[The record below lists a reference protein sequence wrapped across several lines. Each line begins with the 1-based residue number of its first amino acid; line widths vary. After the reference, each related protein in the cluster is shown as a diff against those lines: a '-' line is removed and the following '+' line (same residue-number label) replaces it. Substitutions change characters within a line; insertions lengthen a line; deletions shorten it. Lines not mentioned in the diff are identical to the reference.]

1 MRKFRAKYQ
10 FTQEASHLGNHMTDV
25 NPNSSDTKQY
35 PSPSAD
41 LPPFM
46 KGVTGSGLATD
57 HMSGNW
63 LPLQTGSFAKITG
76 TWETISSD
84 PEFLELV
91 GDKGEFSDRYRVGN
105 QLGVGGNA
113 FVYEGWRIA
122 DDVHV
127 VIKVMRIPTTF
138 DQDELLLTIKR
149 FYREAAMIAS
159 LDNEHIR
166 KCMDYGLFH
175 GIPCMI
181 LEFVEGLTLT
191 DLIKNYGSLPLNY
204 ATGIIEQLLGALDEP
219 HRRGIIHR
227 DIKPGNIMVFDSPPP
242 YEIRVLDFGIAT
254 VLSAIPN
261 KSMMTQK
268 GVIRGTPSYMAPE
281 LFTGDTPASIESD
294 LYAVGLVYLE
304 CLTGQVAVDATS
316 YMKVAYKQ
324 VNDPLE
330 VPGFIPPAIADIILK
345 LCAKSPIN
353 RYHSAIQVLEDIHK
367 CIDDSLRDEN
377 KYIAAWQKKKTYRTS
392 TEPNDYKTVAKSKDH
407 RNYIVIGL
415 AAILVIAL
423 IAFVMGR
430 SNQQPPAEPAP
441 APVATAPVPAPID
454 TAELEAQEA
463 IANDALNAANQ
474 AAAAAAKAT
483 EQLNQAQERINQMNR
498 KTSINLA
505 TAKLFSAW
513 NIAVAKIDTEMNKKT
528 PTPSSSV
535 KKPQQPKKVNDVP
548 DPSSITPQ
556 QPKKNGRT
564 SDVGSALPF

>member
-1 MRKFRAKYQ
+1 
-10 FTQEASHLGNHMTDV
+10 MTDT
-25 NPNSSDTKQY
+25 NQQNTGSSSASQEF
-35 PSPSAD
+35 PFPSAD

-46 KGVTGSGLATD
+46 KGITGSGLAGE
-57 HMSGNW
+57 HLSGNW
-63 LPLQTGSFAKITG
+63 LPLQTGTFAKITG

-84 PEFLELV
+84 PEFQELV

-113 FVYEGWRIA
+113 FVYEGWRIS
-122 DDVHV
+122 DETHV

-138 DQDELLLTIKR
+138 DQDELLMTIKR

-166 KCMDYGLFH
+166 KCLDYGLFH

-191 DLIKNYGSLPLNY
+191 ELIQNYGSLPLNY

-304 CLTGQVAVDATS
+304 CLTGKVAVDATS

-330 VPGFIPPAIADIILK
+330 VPGFIPPPIADIILK

-353 RYHSAIQVLEDIHK
+353 RYHSAIQVLEDIHN
-367 CIDDSLRDEN
+367 CIDDALRDEN
-377 KYIAAWQKKKTYRTS
+377 KCIAAWQKKKTYRTS
-392 TEPNDYKTVAKSKDH
+392 TEPNQIKNVVKRKDH
-407 RNYIVIGL
+407 RNQLLIIL
-415 AAILVIAL
+415 AAVVVVAIV
-423 IAFVMGR
+423 AFLMGR
-430 SNQQPPAEPAP
+430 SHNEPVETPQVAEAPAP
-441 APVATAPVPAPID
+441 APIPQID
-454 TAELEAQEA
+454 LEAQEA
-463 IANDALNAANQ
+463 RTNDALNAANQ

-483 EQLNQAQERINQMNR
+483 EQLTQAQERINQMNR
-498 KTSINLA
+498 KTSLSMA
-505 TAKLFSAW
+505 GTKLYSAW
-513 NIAVAKIDTEMNKKT
+513 NMAIAKVETEMAKKA
-528 PTPSSSV
+528 PASSAG
-535 KKPQQPKKVNDVP
+535 KKVQPAKKVAEVP
-548 DPSSITPQ
+548 DPSTIAAPPP
-556 QPKKNGRT
+556 PKKSGGRQV
-564 SDVGSALPF
+564 DVGTALPF